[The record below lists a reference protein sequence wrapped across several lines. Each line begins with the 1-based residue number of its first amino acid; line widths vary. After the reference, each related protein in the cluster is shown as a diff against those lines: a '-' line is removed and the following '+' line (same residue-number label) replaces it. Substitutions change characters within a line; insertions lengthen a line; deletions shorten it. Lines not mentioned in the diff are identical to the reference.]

1 MEIIFYET
9 DQGVQPAREFM
20 IKQSAKMRA
29 KIVRTMELLE
39 EKGVS
44 LRMPHSENLGEGI
57 YQLRAQTEGE
67 KAILTN
73 GFIKKTARTPK
84 IELDKAKK
92 YREEY
97 LQRMN
102 GNDV

>member
-1 MEIIFYET
+1 
-9 DQGVQPAREFM
+9 M
-20 IKQSAKMRA
+20 IKQSTKMRA
-29 KIVRTMELLE
+29 KIVRTIELLE

-67 KAILTN
+67 KARVLYFFMVGDKAILTN

-84 IELDKAKK
+84 SELDKAKK
-92 YREEY
+92 YREKY